1 MFCFTHFFQIA
12 LGLASTSWRSHEVLQ
27 GKNQMKGLKEEKYK
41 VVRLEMH
48 LSLWLNL
55 FYKLLFVTFFIC
67 ISIQE
72 NKNA

>member
-12 LGLASTSWRSHEVLQ
+12 LGLASTSWRSHE

-41 VVRLEMH
+41 LVRREMR